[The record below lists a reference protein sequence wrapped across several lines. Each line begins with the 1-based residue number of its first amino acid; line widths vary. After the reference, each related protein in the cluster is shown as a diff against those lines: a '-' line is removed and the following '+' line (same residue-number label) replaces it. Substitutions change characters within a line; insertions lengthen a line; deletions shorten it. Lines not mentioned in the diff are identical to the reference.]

1 MKMFE
6 WEQDEGMELTIPSIN
21 GSGLDVQGI
30 DANENAL
37 RMARAEQLAS
47 QAQAG
52 IALLRD
58 IAATMAKQTN
68 ATAPMTY
75 SLADLDGP
83 SRELVLEVLGKGEV
97 SGHMSQPEPVQIQE
111 SIFPGLWLLKS
122 LSRPENPEV
131 LVIGDV
137 PPVMRIIQE
146 IENLDTGMTI
156 PADVENTM
164 NALPVLAEI
173 KDRAQDYRHGHTNHV
188 INFTLLPMSE
198 QDMAL
203 LRETLGAGHI
213 DLTSTGY
220 GACRVC
226 STRWP
231 HVWSV
236 QFFNS
241 MDKVILDTL
250 EIGGVPNS
258 VCASQEDFQDSA
270 ERIIEVIEAYL

>member
-52 IALLRD
+52 IELLRD

-83 SRELVLEVLGKGEV
+83 SRELVLEVLGRGEV
-97 SGHMSQPEPVQIQE
+97 SGHMSQPEPLQIQE
-111 SIFPGLWLLKS
+111 SIFPGLWRLKS
-122 LSRPENPEV
+122 LSHPESPEV
-131 LVIGDV
+131 LVVGDV
-137 PPVMRIIQE
+137 PPVMRIQD
-146 IENLDTGMTI
+146 IENLDASMAI
-156 PADVENTM
+156 PEGAEDTM

-173 KDRAQDYRHGHTNHV
+173 KDRAQDYRESHTNHV